1 MIKKEKILNDFKS
14 SGIITTLLNKAF
26 GKDKKMEISLHDSI
40 ERNQNSMYNI
50 LNKDPYL
57 NDIVKYQKE
66 KEKRKNKSKKF
77 KNNLSYLIRNSIRHS
92 TNSIL
97 QNDNKR
103 LSKNKSLPNFISII
117 TNKINEIQQN
127 EKKEKEKENEKKRI
141 SKKFSFFGF

>member
-50 LNKDPYL
+50 FHKDPYF

-66 KEKRKNKSKKF
+66 KEKRKIKSKKL
-77 KNNLSYLIRNSIRHS
+77 KNSLSYFL
-92 TNSIL
+92 
-97 QNDNKR
+97 
-103 LSKNKSLPNFISII
+103 
-117 TNKINEIQQN
+117 KIV
-127 EKKEKEKENEKKRI
+127 
-141 SKKFSFFGF
+141 